1 VYKTTR
7 TKLVI
12 EEPLPQVFMMSISWF
27 GKDLTYLETFNF
39 AVSIPRV
46 LKIEDIFADNG
57 EGQLQFQK
65 YRLKAMV
72 CFLGAHYMVFIR
84 NDLDDG
90 QSSEW
95 RLYDDGNNPI
105 LRKSW
110 AEVLIQIISF
120 QIQPT
125 LLLYEKMG
133 TRESQD
139 AYLNFMELN
148 DVYLQA
154 QNLENTMNEIYGIQ
168 SRNADEVASMLASP
182 EEGTALQNSSK
193 VSNDYSS
200 NEAVQRM
207 SELR

>member
-1 VYKTTR
+1 
-7 TKLVI
+7 
-12 EEPLPQVFMMSISWF
+12 
-27 GKDLTYLETFNF
+27 
-39 AVSIPRV
+39 
-46 LKIEDIFADNG
+46 
-57 EGQLQFQK
+57 
-65 YRLKAMV
+65 MV

-84 NDLDDG
+84 HDLDDG

-133 TRESQD
+133 TRERQD

-182 EEGTALQNSSK
+182 EEGTAHQNSSK
-193 VSNDYSS
+193 VSHDYSS

-207 SELR
+207 SELRKSLSRDKIFVYDCQKCQWPNLVNS